1 MVVLAN
7 SHRSVPH
14 RILEPPSRR
23 RSPTEDAADA
33 APRPLEDDSVTLV
46 KAANVCV
53 SESEAAAWTAAIL
66 PLVKGKTVMD
76 GAKMEQTSDALGEV
90 ERASQRGSITR
101 EVLKVSMVERASL

>member
-1 MVVLAN
+1 M
-7 SHRSVPH
+7 SVPH

-23 RSPTEDAADA
+23 RSPSKDTADTA
-33 APRPLEDDSVTLV
+33 LRPPEGDSVALV
-46 KAANVCV
+46 KAANETV

-90 ERASQRGSITR
+90 ERASRRGSITR
-101 EVLKVSMVERASL
+101 EVLKVSMVERASF